1 MVDQT
6 LLPLRVLS
14 LVLVFGLL
22 QPTPNTIASQ
32 KELDCALSLL
42 SQLKEPRDKADALVE
57 IAKLFHQEGDKKSA
71 DRLLSEALIWTAQ
84 IEDGLSKAAAIGA
97 ISEIG
102 SVDQVERAAEIAKSI
117 GGSHRALASRQ
128 LIVAYGRLG
137 LIDKASDLLSEAA
150 TATTSEK
157 TKNET
162 WYGDRE
168 YALTLILADAA
179 QAGLT
184 DQALKIGMN
193 VKDKFIKGD
202 VLRAAAIELVE
213 QKQYKRAISVARSI
227 HYEIERI
234 DALVDVA
241 NTAAKSGN
249 KSSAS
254 EALSFALIET
264 RKDIFDPEQDT
275 KTKALVSISLGYE
288 NNGQRSEAL
297 TVLERA
303 EKLAHTIEK
312 PGFKDSGMSQVAL
325 AYARFRMF
333 DKALQ
338 VTSNIPS
345 SWSDVK
351 ARTLTNIAGYM
362 IDAGEREQA
371 LSVLEQAFRVA
382 RDIDCAYFKYG
393 ISARSCFGDRARD
406 FIAIAAAYEKAGLS
420 EKEAE
425 MLDLAV
431 IQNNYKNNPPHQII
445 EEGNMAI
452 GNDAVGEQEIINGY
466 LAARVFKKAIE
477 VASNIKNA
485 KAKVVAVAMIEFKLA
500 NEKNRSGDQRGL
512 LAPFRC

>member
-1 MVDQT
+1 MIKQT
-6 LLPLRVLS
+6 LSSLSVLF
-14 LVLVFGLL
+14 LIFLAFFIVEPDPRTVGETKF
-22 QPTPNTIASQ
+22 
-32 KELDCALSLL
+32 ECALSLL
-42 SQLKEPRDKADALVE
+42 AQLKEPRDKADALVD
-57 IAKLFHQEGDKKSA
+57 IAKLYLQEGDKESA

-117 GGSHRALASRQ
+117 GGSHRAWASRQ

-193 VKDKFIKGD
+193 VKDKFIKGE
-202 VLRAAAIELVE
+202 VLRAAAIKLVE
-213 QKQYKRAISVARSI
+213 QEQFRRAINVARSI

-241 NTAAKSGN
+241 SAAAKSGN

-254 EALSFALIET
+254 EALSFALTET

-275 KTKALVSISLGYE
+275 KCKALVSISLGYD
-288 NNGQRSEAL
+288 NNGQRKGAL

-303 EKLAHTIEK
+303 EKVAHTIEK
-312 PGFKDSGMSQVAL
+312 PGFKDSGMAKVAL

-333 DKALQ
+333 EKALQ
-338 VTSNIPS
+338 VTANIPS
-345 SWSDVK
+345 PWSDVK
-351 ARTLTNIAGYM
+351 AHTLASIAGYM
-362 IDAGEREQA
+362 IEAGEREQA
-371 LSVLEQAFRVA
+371 SSVLDQASRVA
-382 RDIDCAYFKYG
+382 RDIDCTYFKYG
-393 ISARSCFGDRARD
+393 ISARSCFRGKVKD
-406 FIAIAAAYEKAGLS
+406 FIAVAAMYEKAGLF

-431 IQNNYKNNPPHQII
+431 IQNTYKNNPPHQII
-445 EEGNMAI
+445 EEGWSVI
-452 GNDAVGEQEIINGY
+452 GSDSVGEHEIIKGY
-466 LAARVFKKAIE
+466 LAAGEFKKAIE
-477 VASNIKNA
+477 LASIIKDP
-485 KAKVVAVAMIEFKLA
+485 KAKVTAVANIEFKLA
-500 NEKNRSGDQRGL
+500 GKNKSANQKEL
-512 LAPFRC
+512 LSLFRC